1 MKELFRKI
9 IEEKLR
15 EFHLKEIDGMKLYLL
30 KNKGKYPALYG
41 RIGGKLHYVCSDP
54 DQVGEKVKNII
65 DNYLK
70 NK

>member
-15 EFHLKEIDGMKLYLL
+15 EYHGKVVKGAKLYVL

-41 RIGGKLHYVCSDP
+41 RIGGKLYYVCSDP
-54 DQVGEKVKNII
+54 DDLDKKLDKVI
-65 DNYLK
+65 DKHNK